1 MSTSPFEVLARA
13 LRDRELVCAGVLS
26 GTSADGIDVV
36 LCRAPAFVPETV
48 GRAERLVPRGTPE
61 VLAFE
66 TLPFEPPLQGRL
78 RRLLDEE
85 GSEAAR
91 RSLRELALL
100 SRDLG
105 RAFGQAVLG
114 VARDSGVG
122 VGLVGSHGQTLYHHD
137 GDEPSGAATLQ
148 LGDGDFVAQAAGAPV
163 VSDFRQGDIAAGG
176 EGAPLSALVEDE
188 LFPELLRPAAVLN
201 LGGIANLSLL
211 GERGTQPLAFDTGP
225 AGALLDGLARELLDQ
240 PMDRDGA
247 RAARGNPDGA
257 LVERFLEHTF
267 LEREPPKSTGR
278 ETFGRDWLET
288 FLRAARE
295 RELVTSD
302 IFASA
307 VQLVA
312 RSVALGLERFASA
325 PPRRL
330 VVCGGGVH
338 NPILVE
344 ALKRAVNM
352 DVDSSADHGVDPDAR
367 EALGFALLA
376 VRFVLGI
383 PSTSER
389 ATGALS
395 GRVLGKFCWSGPE
408 TSGFGPS
415 SRSFS

>member
-1 MSTSPFEVLARA
+1 
-13 LRDRELVCAGVLS
+13 
-26 GTSADGIDVV
+26 
-36 LCRAPAFVPETV
+36 
-48 GRAERLVPRGTPE
+48 

-66 TLPFEPPLQGRL
+66 TLPFEPCLQGRL

-85 GSEAAR
+85 GGEEAR

-105 RAFGQAVLG
+105 QAFGRAVLE
-114 VARDSGVG
+114 VARDSGFG

-148 LGDGDFVAQAAGAPV
+148 LGDGDFVAQAVGAPV

-188 LFPELLRPAAVLN
+188 LFPELPRPAAILN

-211 GERGTQPLAFDTGP
+211 GERGTPPLAFDTGP
-225 AGALLDGLARELLDQ
+225 AGALLDGLARELLGQ
-240 PMDRDGA
+240 TMDRDGA
-247 RAARGNPDGA
+247 RAARGRPDAA
-257 LVERFLEHTF
+257 LVESLLAHPFF
-267 LEREPPKSTGR
+267 EREPPKSTGR
-278 ETFGRDWLET
+278 ETFGAHWLEL
-288 FLRAARE
+288 FLRGARE
-295 RELVTSD
+295 RGLGTSD
-302 IFASA
+302 VFASA
-307 VQLVA
+307 VELVA
-312 RSVALGLERFASA
+312 RSVALGLERFASPA
-325 PPRRL
+325 PRRL

-338 NPILVE
+338 NPALLE
-344 ALKRAVNM
+344 ALERAAGIE
-352 DVDSSADHGVDPDAR
+352 VDSSADHGVSPDAR

-376 VRFVLGI
+376 VRFVLAL

-408 TSGFGPS
+408 TSGFRPS
-415 SRSFS
+415 TRSFS

>member
-1 MSTSPFEVLARA
+1 MSPSPFEALARA

-36 LCRAPAFVPETV
+36 LCRAPGFVRETV
-48 GRAERLVPRGTPE
+48 GREERLVSRGRPE

-66 TLPFEPPLQGRL
+66 TLPFEPCLQGRL

-85 GSEAAR
+85 GGEEAR

-105 RAFGQAVLG
+105 QAFGRAVLE
-114 VARDSGVG
+114 VARDSGFG

-148 LGDGDFVAQAAGAPV
+148 LGDGDFVAQAVGAPV

-188 LFPELLRPAAVLN
+188 LFPELPRPAAILN

-211 GERGTQPLAFDTGP
+211 GERGTPPLAFDTGP
-225 AGALLDGLARELLDQ
+225 AGALLDGLARELLGQ
-240 PMDRDGA
+240 TMHRDGA
-247 RAARGNPDGA
+247 RAARGRPDAA
-257 LVERFLEHTF
+257 LVESLLAHPFF
-267 LEREPPKSTGR
+267 EREPPKSTGR
-278 ETFGRDWLET
+278 ETFGAHWLEL
-288 FLRAARE
+288 FLRGARE
-295 RELVTSD
+295 RGLGTSD
-302 IFASA
+302 VFASA
-307 VQLVA
+307 VELVA
-312 RSVALGLERFASA
+312 RSVALGLERFASPA
-325 PPRRL
+325 PRRL

-338 NPILVE
+338 NPALLE
-344 ALKRAVNM
+344 ALERAAGIE
-352 DVDSSADHGVDPDAR
+352 VDSSADHGVSPDAR

-376 VRFVLGI
+376 VRFVLAL

-389 ATGALS
+389 TTGALS
-395 GRVLGKFCWSGPE
+395 GRVLGKFCLSGPE
-408 TSGFGPS
+408 TSGFRPS
-415 SRSFS
+415 TRSFS